1 KRVNGAAEWSARA
14 DKCRRQVGEHLGTIK
29 RKSLRAEV
37 ERAGGVKHVHTHV
50 ITVGPDTQL
59 RIVKEVQAKVKA
71 IASIGAGGVC
81 RRGNGDAF
89 VGDRSGACEAGKL
102 RDQPAVRDVIVEHDW
117 VAGATELAGPA
128 ETAPNRRNAVRSQKR
143 TAGGFVKNLKALVH
157 YLNVLGLAN
166 GSIRI
171 GGRAIAAHARKR
183 NTVEVEDGGGHVW
196 CEQIERGDVALLDD
210 RVRRVVV

>member
-1 KRVNGAAEWSARA
+1 G
-14 DKCRRQVGEHLGTIK
+14 
-29 RKSLRAEV
+29 
-37 ERAGGVKHVHTHV
+37 
-50 ITVGPDTQL
+50 
-59 RIVKEVQAKVKA
+59 
-71 IASIGAGGVC
+71 

-117 VAGATELAGPA
+117 VAGATDLAGPA
-128 ETAPNRRNAVRSQKR
+128 ESVPNRRNAIRSQKR

-157 YLNVLGLAN
+157 YLNVLGLAY

-171 GGRAIAAHARKR
+171 GRRAVATHARKR
-183 NTVEVEDGGGHVW
+183 NAVEVEDGGGQIR

-210 RVRRVVV
+210 RV